1 MLRLPAPFEG
11 RQERNAVGRGG
22 LDAGQFAESRHYI
35 GEIAD
40 MVAYLRAEFAAPRH
54 DEGHPDAAL
63 AQRRLAPALAAAE
76 RVGAVEP
83 LARRAGVRRRAVVAR
98 QDDHRIFPDA
108 EPFEFGDQPAYLAV
122 EVGDHRCIGRPR
134 PPRGEIALALD
145 GLFVAEFTHVV
156 LYVGIGRLHRAVGD
170 RRRPHQEERPLLVG
184 IHEPEHLVVHGI
196 GAVCALRVRSYDSAT
211 NYDDELEILIDGR
224 KNDLFTGS
232 KEEIAKEE
240 EIFIRD
246 YILPIEIAK
255 FFFFD
260 AEKIVSFAQ
269 INTPEQRKDLSLAY
283 SQVLGIQKYED
294 LKNELVR
301 IQDDYRKAS
310 AKPQEKREFNGLIAD
325 IDFKEG
331 EIGRLTEEIANLEDD
346 RVIKRHNSAELQSK
360 LIREGDMMSA
370 DELVRLN
377 DRKTEL
383 ETVLGEA
390 DDSLKDLYS
399 LIPFGL
405 AGGLM
410 AELAAQ
416 LETEKAYKQNKLQL
430 EGVNDKT
437 DVILGDIENAK
448 RKLPFPIDIKARNFY
463 ESQIRELIK
472 KHFYNVS
479 DESKFEHFSTLH
491 DFSQGQVEEFMRI
504 IVKIKDNKSS
514 FENLINKYTKAK
526 AELYTIEKNIREAEK
541 KAESDYVQNLRT
553 RKENI
558 DRQIDSIGEDI
569 GKKQSEIATLK
580 DQVIAHKKQKE
591 TLSKKINV
599 SEQNR
604 AVDNEATRLIHT
616 IQKFLIRFK
625 EEKKKALAKKLEAK
639 LQSYLHKTNLVKKVI
654 VDINGNGDDVDICLF
669 GYDDK
674 KIDNSILS
682 MGERQMFASALLS
695 ALVDETEI
703 EFPVFID
710 SPMQKF
716 DPQHT
721 KNVLTKF
728 YPNVSKQVILFPL
741 LKKELTEE
749 EYQYIQPIVSKSYLI
764 NNEKNGSHFVEV
776 IPENLFEEYNNSE
789 HAN

>member
-1 MLRLPAPFEG
+1 MTIREIELNNFRIYKGKNRIELSPDG
-11 RQERNAVGRGG
+11 NRNLIIVSGNNGFGKTTFLMSLVWCLYGKNMGKVDELYRKEIDEKGG
-22 LDAGQFAESRHYI
+22 YSKYI
-35 GEIAD
+35 GNS
-40 MVAYLRAEFAAPRH
+40 LNFAAQK
-54 DEGHPDAAL
+54 EGETRFSVSVTFTDVEIPDT
-63 AQRRLAPALAAAE
+63 P
-76 RVGAVEP
+76 
-83 LARRAGVRRRAVVAR
+83 
-98 QDDHRIFPDA
+98 
-108 EPFEFGDQPAYLAV
+108 
-122 EVGDHRCIGRPR
+122 CT
-134 PPRGEIALALD
+134 EI
-145 GLFVAEFTHVV
+145 T
-156 LYVGIGRLHRAVGD
+156 I
-170 RRRPHQEERPLLVG
+170 
-184 IHEPEHLVVHGI
+184 
-196 GAVCALRVRSYDSAT
+196 VRSYDSAT
-211 NYDDELEILIDGR
+211 NCDDELEILIDGI
-224 KNDLFTGS
+224 KNNLFTGS
-232 KEEIAKEE
+232 KEEVAKEE

-269 INTPEQRKDLSLAY
+269 INTPEQRRDLSLAY

-310 AKPQEKREFNGLIAD
+310 AKPQEKREFNALIAD
-325 IDFKEG
+325 IDFKEN
-331 EIGRLTEEIANLEDD
+331 EIDRLTDEINNLEDD
-346 RVIKRHNSAELQSK
+346 RAIKRHDASELQSK

-377 DRKTEL
+377 NRKTEL
-383 ETVLGEA
+383 DSVLKEA

-410 AELAAQ
+410 AELSAQ

-430 EGVNDKT
+430 ERVNDKT
-437 DVILGDIENAK
+437 DVILSDIEDAK
-448 RKLPFPIDIKARNFY
+448 RKLPFPIDIKTRNFY
-463 ESQIRELIK
+463 ESQIRQLIK

-504 IVKIKDNKSS
+504 IVKIKDSKSS
-514 FENLINKYTKAK
+514 FESLINKYNKAK

-553 RKENI
+553 RKEDI

-569 GKKQSEIATLK
+569 GKKQREIETLR

-591 TLSKKINV
+591 ILSKKINV
-599 SEQNR
+599 SDQNR

-625 EEKKKALAKKLEAK
+625 DEKKKALAKKLEAK

-654 VDINGNGDDVDICLF
+654 VDINGSGDDVDICLF

-764 NNEKNGSHFVEV
+764 NNEKEGSHFVEV
-776 IPENLFEEYNNSE
+776 KPKNLFEEYNNSE

>member
-1 MLRLPAPFEG
+1 MTIREIELNNFRIYKGKNKIELFPDG
-11 RQERNAVGRGG
+11 NRNLIIVSGNNGFGKTTFLMSLVWCLYGKNMGKVDELYRKEIDEKGG
-22 LDAGQFAESRHYI
+22 YSKYI
-35 GEIAD
+35 GNSLNFSAQKEGDTRFSVSVTFTDVEI
-40 MVAYLRAEFAAPRH
+40 
-54 DEGHPDAAL
+54 PDT
-63 AQRRLAPALAAAE
+63 P
-76 RVGAVEP
+76 
-83 LARRAGVRRRAVVAR
+83 
-98 QDDHRIFPDA
+98 
-108 EPFEFGDQPAYLAV
+108 
-122 EVGDHRCIGRPR
+122 CT
-134 PPRGEIALALD
+134 EI
-145 GLFVAEFTHVV
+145 T
-156 LYVGIGRLHRAVGD
+156 I
-170 RRRPHQEERPLLVG
+170 
-184 IHEPEHLVVHGI
+184 
-196 GAVCALRVRSYDSAT
+196 VRSYDSAT

-224 KNDLFTGS
+224 KNDLFTGP
-232 KEEIAKEE
+232 KEEVVKEE

-269 INTPEQRKDLSLAY
+269 INTPEQRRDLSLAY

-310 AKPQEKREFNGLIAD
+310 AKPQEKREFNALIAD
-325 IDFKEG
+325 IDFKES
-331 EIGRLTEEIANLEDD
+331 EINRLSEEIVNLEDD

-360 LIREGDMMSA
+360 LIREGDMMSS
-370 DELVRLN
+370 DELMRLN
-377 DRKTEL
+377 ARKTEL
-383 ETVLGEA
+383 DTVLREA
-390 DDSLKDLYS
+390 DDNLKDLYS

-410 AELAAQ
+410 AELSSQ

-437 DVILGDIENAK
+437 DVILGDIEEAK
-448 RKLPFPIDIKARNFY
+448 RKLPFPIDIKARDFY
-463 ESQIRELIK
+463 ESQIRQLIK

-479 DESKFEHFSTLH
+479 DESKFEHFCTLH

-504 IVKIKDNKSS
+504 IVRIKESKSS

-541 KAESDYVQNLRT
+541 KAESDYVQILRT

-558 DRQIDSIGEDI
+558 DRQIDSIGEEI
-569 GKKQSEIATLK
+569 GKKQSEIETLK
-580 DQVIAHKKQKE
+580 DHVIAHKKQKE
-591 TLSKKINV
+591 ILSKKIDV
-599 SEQNR
+599 SDQNR

-674 KIDNSILS
+674 KIDNGILS

-749 EYQYIQPIVSKSYLI
+749 EYQYIQPIVNKSYLI
-764 NNEKNGSHFVEV
+764 NNEKDGSYFVEV
-776 IPENLFEEYNNSE
+776 KPENLFEEYNNSGY
-789 HAN
+789 AN

>member
-1 MLRLPAPFEG
+1 MTIREIELDNFRIYKGKNRIELFPDGNKNLIIVSGNNGFGKTTFLMSLVWCLYGKNMGKVDELY
-11 RQERNAVGRGG
+11 RKEIDEKGG
-22 LDAGQFAESRHYI
+22 YSKYI
-35 GEIAD
+35 GNSLNFAAQKEGETRFSVSVTFTDVEIPDTPCTEIA
-40 MVAYLRAEFAAPRH
+40 
-54 DEGHPDAAL
+54 
-63 AQRRLAPALAAAE
+63 
-76 RVGAVEP
+76 
-83 LARRAGVRRRAVVAR
+83 
-98 QDDHRIFPDA
+98 I
-108 EPFEFGDQPAYLAV
+108 
-122 EVGDHRCIGRPR
+122 
-134 PPRGEIALALD
+134 
-145 GLFVAEFTHVV
+145 
-156 LYVGIGRLHRAVGD
+156 
-170 RRRPHQEERPLLVG
+170 
-184 IHEPEHLVVHGI
+184 
-196 GAVCALRVRSYDSAT
+196 VRSYDSAT

-232 KEEIAKEE
+232 KEEITKEE

-269 INTPEQRKDLSLAY
+269 INTPEQRRDLSLAY

-310 AKPQEKREFNGLIAD
+310 AKPQEKREFNALIAD
-325 IDFKEG
+325 IDFKES
-331 EIGRLTEEIANLEDD
+331 EIDRLSEEITNLEDD

-377 DRKTEL
+377 ERKTEL
-383 ETVLGEA
+383 DTVLREA

-410 AELAAQ
+410 AELSSQ

-437 DVILGDIENAK
+437 DVILGDIEEAK

-463 ESQIRELIK
+463 ESQIRQLIK

-479 DESKFEHFSTLH
+479 DESKFEHFCTLH
-491 DFSQGQVEEFMRI
+491 DFSQGQVEEFMCI
-504 IVKIKDNKSS
+504 IMKIKESKSS

-558 DRQIDSIGEDI
+558 DRQIDSIGEEI
-569 GKKQSEIATLK
+569 GKKQSEIETLK

-591 TLSKKINV
+591 ILSKKINV
-599 SEQNR
+599 WIKIVR
-604 AVDNEATRLIHT
+604 LITRLHALFT
-616 IQKFLIRFK
+616 QYKNFLFVLR
-625 EEKKKALAKKLEAK
+625 KKRKRL
-639 LQSYLHKTNLVKKVI
+639 LQRNWKQNFNL
-654 VDINGNGDDVDICLF
+654 ICI
-669 GYDDK
+669 K
-674 KIDNSILS
+674 PILL
-682 MGERQMFASALLS
+682 R
-695 ALVDETEI
+695 
-703 EFPVFID
+703 
-710 SPMQKF
+710 K
-716 DPQHT
+716 
-721 KNVLTKF
+721 
-728 YPNVSKQVILFPL
+728 
-741 LKKELTEE
+741 
-749 EYQYIQPIVSKSYLI
+749 
-764 NNEKNGSHFVEV
+764 
-776 IPENLFEEYNNSE
+776 
-789 HAN
+789 

>member
-1 MLRLPAPFEG
+1 MTIREIELNNFRIYKG
-11 RQERNAVGRGG
+11 RNKIELFPDGNKNLIIVSGNNGFGKTTFLMSLVWCLYGKNMGKVDELYRKEIDEKGG
-22 LDAGQFAESRHYI
+22 YSKYI
-35 GEIAD
+35 GNS
-40 MVAYLRAEFAAPRH
+40 LNFAA
-54 DEGHPDAAL
+54 
-63 AQRRLAPALAAAE
+63 
-76 RVGAVEP
+76 
-83 LARRAGVRRRAVVAR
+83 
-98 QDDHRIFPDA
+98 
-108 EPFEFGDQPAYLAV
+108 
-122 EVGDHRCIGRPR
+122 
-134 PPRGEIALALD
+134 
-145 GLFVAEFTHVV
+145 
-156 LYVGIGRLHRAVGD
+156 
-170 RRRPHQEERPLLVG
+170 QEEGETRFSVSVTFTDVEIPDTPCTE
-184 IHEPEHLVVHGI
+184 ITI
-196 GAVCALRVRSYDSAT
+196 VRSYDSAT

-232 KEEIAKEE
+232 KEEITKEE

-246 YILPIEIAK
+246 YILPIE
-255 FFFFD
+255 
-260 AEKIVSFAQ
+260 IVSFAQ

-310 AKPQEKREFNGLIAD
+310 AKPQEKREFNELIAD
-325 IDFKEG
+325 IDFKES
-331 EIGRLTEEIANLEDD
+331 EIDRLTDEISNLEAD
-346 RVIKRHNSAELQSK
+346 RVFKRHNSAELQSK

-370 DELVRLN
+370 DELKKLN
-377 DRKTEL
+377 NRKEEL
-383 ETVLGEA
+383 ETVLREA

-410 AELAAQ
+410 AELLTQ

-437 DVILGDIENAK
+437 DVILGDIEEAK
-448 RKLPFPIDIKARNFY
+448 KRLPFSIDIKTRDFY
-463 ESQIRELIK
+463 ELQIRQLIK

-491 DFSQGQVEEFMRI
+491 DFSQGQIEEFMHI
-504 IVKIKDNKSS
+504 ITKIKDSKSS

-541 KAESDYVQNLRT
+541 KAESDYVQVLRT

-558 DRQIDSIGEDI
+558 DRQIDSIGVEI
-569 GKKQSEIATLK
+569 GKKQNEIESLK
-580 DQVIAHKKQKE
+580 EQVIAHKKQKE
-591 TLSKKINV
+591 ILSKKINV
-599 SEQNR
+599 SDQNR
-604 AVDNEATRLIHT
+604 AVDNEATRLINT

-625 EEKKKALAKKLEAK
+625 EEKKKALAKKLEVK

-716 DPQHT
+716 DPKHT

-749 EYQYIQPIVSKSYLI
+749 EYQYIQPIVNKSYLI
-764 NNEKNGSHFVEV
+764 NNEKDGSHFVEV
-776 IPENLFEEYNNSE
+776 QPENLFEEYNNSGY
-789 HAN
+789 AN

>member
-1 MLRLPAPFEG
+1 MHSLLGCLHGEFPG
-11 RQERNAVGRGG
+11 TERRPLGDFGRGSRG
-22 LDAGQFAESRHYI
+22 RRQRLRIPPADRSAGDLFQ
-35 GEIAD
+35 
-40 MVAYLRAEFAAPRH
+40 LRFRQGQELAV
-54 DEGHPDAAL
+54 PD
-63 AQRRLAPALAAAE
+63 
-76 RVGAVEP
+76 
-83 LARRAGVRRRAVVAR
+83 
-98 QDDHRIFPDA
+98 DA
-108 EPFEFGDQPAYLAV
+108 EPQCRYVLGLYARSQTAAGRQPQLRLQPA
-122 EVGDHRCIGRPR
+122 
-134 PPRGEIALALD
+134 
-145 GLFVAEFTHVV
+145 
-156 LYVGIGRLHRAVGD
+156 
-170 RRRPHQEERPLLVG
+170 
-184 IHEPEHLVVHGI
+184 
-196 GAVCALRVRSYDSAT
+196 
-211 NYDDELEILIDGR
+211 
-224 KNDLFTGS
+224 
-232 KEEIAKEE
+232 
-240 EIFIRD
+240 
-246 YILPIEIAK
+246 
-255 FFFFD
+255 
-260 AEKIVSFAQ
+260 
-269 INTPEQRKDLSLAY
+269 
-283 SQVLGIQKYED
+283 
-294 LKNELVR
+294 
-301 IQDDYRKAS
+301 
-310 AKPQEKREFNGLIAD
+310 
-325 IDFKEG
+325 
-331 EIGRLTEEIANLEDD
+331 
-346 RVIKRHNSAELQSK
+346 
-360 LIREGDMMSA
+360 
-370 DELVRLN
+370 
-377 DRKTEL
+377 
-383 ETVLGEA
+383 
-390 DDSLKDLYS
+390 
-399 LIPFGL
+399 
-405 AGGLM
+405 
-410 AELAAQ
+410 
-416 LETEKAYKQNKLQL
+416 
-430 EGVNDKT
+430 

>member
-1 MLRLPAPFEG
+1 M
-11 RQERNAVGRGG
+11 
-22 LDAGQFAESRHYI
+22 
-35 GEIAD
+35 
-40 MVAYLRAEFAAPRH
+40 
-54 DEGHPDAAL
+54 
-63 AQRRLAPALAAAE
+63 
-76 RVGAVEP
+76 
-83 LARRAGVRRRAVVAR
+83 
-98 QDDHRIFPDA
+98 
-108 EPFEFGDQPAYLAV
+108 
-122 EVGDHRCIGRPR
+122 
-134 PPRGEIALALD
+134 
-145 GLFVAEFTHVV
+145 
-156 LYVGIGRLHRAVGD
+156 
-170 RRRPHQEERPLLVG
+170 
-184 IHEPEHLVVHGI
+184 
-196 GAVCALRVRSYDSAT
+196 
-211 NYDDELEILIDGR
+211 
-224 KNDLFTGS
+224 
-232 KEEIAKEE
+232 
-240 EIFIRD
+240 
-246 YILPIEIAK
+246 
-255 FFFFD
+255 
-260 AEKIVSFAQ
+260 
-269 INTPEQRKDLSLAY
+269 
-283 SQVLGIQKYED
+283 
-294 LKNELVR
+294 VR

-310 AKPQEKREFNGLIAD
+310 AKPQEKREFNALITD

-331 EIGRLTEEIANLEDD
+331 EIDRLAEEIANLEED
-346 RVIKRHNSAELQSK
+346 RVIKRHNSSELQSK

-370 DELVRLN
+370 DELMRLN
-377 DRKTEL
+377 NRKTEL
-383 ETVLGEA
+383 DTVLRDA

-410 AELAAQ
+410 AELSVQ
-416 LETEKAYKQNKLQL
+416 LEMEKAYKQNKLQL

-437 DVILGDIENAK
+437 DVILGDIEEAK
-448 RKLPFPIDIKARNFY
+448 RRLPFPIDIKVRNFY
-463 ESQIRELIK
+463 ESQIRQLIK

-479 DESKFEHFSTLH
+479 DESKFEHFRTLH

-504 IVKIKDNKSS
+504 IVKIKDSKSS
-514 FENLINKYTKAK
+514 FKNLINKYTKAK

-541 KAESDYVQNLRT
+541 KAESDYVQDLRT
-553 RKENI
+553 RKESI

-569 GKKQSEIATLK
+569 GKKQSEIETLK
-580 DQVIAHKKQKE
+580 EQVVAHKKQKE
-591 TLSKKINV
+591 ILSKKINV
-599 SEQNR
+599 SDQNR

-776 IPENLFEEYNNSE
+776 KPENLFEEYNNSE
-789 HAN
+789 YAN

>member
-1 MLRLPAPFEG
+1 MTIREIELNNFRIYKGKNKIELFPDG
-11 RQERNAVGRGG
+11 NRNLIIVSGNNGFGKTTFLMSLVWCLYGKNMGKVDELYRKEIDEKGG
-22 LDAGQFAESRHYI
+22 YSKYI
-35 GEIAD
+35 GNS
-40 MVAYLRAEFAAPRH
+40 LNFAAQK
-54 DEGHPDAAL
+54 EGETRFSVSVTFTDVEIPDT
-63 AQRRLAPALAAAE
+63 P
-76 RVGAVEP
+76 
-83 LARRAGVRRRAVVAR
+83 
-98 QDDHRIFPDA
+98 
-108 EPFEFGDQPAYLAV
+108 
-122 EVGDHRCIGRPR
+122 CT
-134 PPRGEIALALD
+134 EI
-145 GLFVAEFTHVV
+145 T
-156 LYVGIGRLHRAVGD
+156 I
-170 RRRPHQEERPLLVG
+170 
-184 IHEPEHLVVHGI
+184 
-196 GAVCALRVRSYDSAT
+196 VRSYDSAT
-211 NYDDELEILIDGR
+211 NYDDELEIYIDGK

-232 KEEIAKEE
+232 KEEVAKEE

-269 INTPEQRKDLSLAY
+269 INTPEQRRDLSLAY

-310 AKPQEKREFNGLIAD
+310 AKPQEKREFNALIAD

-331 EIGRLTEEIANLEDD
+331 EIDRLTEEITNLEDD
-346 RVIKRHNSAELQSK
+346 RVIKRHNSSELQSK

-377 DRKTEL
+377 NRKTEL
-383 ETVLGEA
+383 DTVLKDA

-410 AELAAQ
+410 AELSAQ

-437 DVILGDIENAK
+437 DVILGDIEDAK
-448 RKLPFPIDIKARNFY
+448 RKLPFPIDIKTRNFY
-463 ESQIRELIK
+463 ESQIRQLIK

-504 IVKIKDNKSS
+504 IVKIKDSKSS
-514 FENLINKYTKAK
+514 FESLINKYNKAK

-569 GKKQSEIATLK
+569 GKKQSEIETLK

-591 TLSKKINV
+591 ILSKKINV
-599 SEQNR
+599 SDQNR

-669 GYDDK
+669 GYDNK

-764 NNEKNGSHFVEV
+764 NNEKDGSYFVEV
-776 IPENLFEEYNNSE
+776 KPENLFEEYNNSE

>member
-1 MLRLPAPFEG
+1 M
-11 RQERNAVGRGG
+11 
-22 LDAGQFAESRHYI
+22 
-35 GEIAD
+35 
-40 MVAYLRAEFAAPRH
+40 
-54 DEGHPDAAL
+54 
-63 AQRRLAPALAAAE
+63 
-76 RVGAVEP
+76 
-83 LARRAGVRRRAVVAR
+83 
-98 QDDHRIFPDA
+98 
-108 EPFEFGDQPAYLAV
+108 
-122 EVGDHRCIGRPR
+122 
-134 PPRGEIALALD
+134 
-145 GLFVAEFTHVV
+145 
-156 LYVGIGRLHRAVGD
+156 
-170 RRRPHQEERPLLVG
+170 
-184 IHEPEHLVVHGI
+184 
-196 GAVCALRVRSYDSAT
+196 
-211 NYDDELEILIDGR
+211 IDGR

-232 KEEIAKEE
+232 KEEITKEE

-269 INTPEQRKDLSLAY
+269 INTPEQRRDLSLAY

-310 AKPQEKREFNGLIAD
+310 AKPQEKREFNALIAD
-325 IDFKEG
+325 IDFKES
-331 EIGRLTEEIANLEDD
+331 EIDRLSEEITNLEDD

-377 DRKTEL
+377 ERKTEL
-383 ETVLGEA
+383 DTVLREA

-410 AELAAQ
+410 AELSSQ

-437 DVILGDIENAK
+437 DVILGDIEEAK

-463 ESQIRELIK
+463 ESQIRQLIK

-479 DESKFEHFSTLH
+479 DESKFEHFCTLH
-491 DFSQGQVEEFMRI
+491 DFSQGQVEEFMCI
-504 IVKIKDNKSS
+504 IMKIKESKSS

-558 DRQIDSIGEDI
+558 DRQIDSIGEEI
-569 GKKQSEIATLK
+569 GKKQSEIETLK

-591 TLSKKINV
+591 ILSKKINV
-599 SEQNR
+599 SDQNR

-639 LQSYLHKTNLVKKVI
+639 LQSYLHKTNLVKGTS
-654 VDINGNGDDVDICLF
+654 IN
-669 GYDDK
+669 
-674 KIDNSILS
+674 
-682 MGERQMFASALLS
+682 
-695 ALVDETEI
+695 
-703 EFPVFID
+703 
-710 SPMQKF
+710 
-716 DPQHT
+716 
-721 KNVLTKF
+721 
-728 YPNVSKQVILFPL
+728 
-741 LKKELTEE
+741 
-749 EYQYIQPIVSKSYLI
+749 
-764 NNEKNGSHFVEV
+764 
-776 IPENLFEEYNNSE
+776 
-789 HAN
+789 

>member
-1 MLRLPAPFEG
+1 MTIREIELNNFRIYKGKNKIELSPDG
-11 RQERNAVGRGG
+11 NRNLIIVSGNNGFGKTTFLMSLVWCLYGKNMGKVDELYRKEIDEKGG
-22 LDAGQFAESRHYI
+22 YSKYI
-35 GEIAD
+35 GNS
-40 MVAYLRAEFAAPRH
+40 LNFAAQK
-54 DEGHPDAAL
+54 EGETRFSVSVTFTDVEIPDT
-63 AQRRLAPALAAAE
+63 P
-76 RVGAVEP
+76 
-83 LARRAGVRRRAVVAR
+83 
-98 QDDHRIFPDA
+98 
-108 EPFEFGDQPAYLAV
+108 
-122 EVGDHRCIGRPR
+122 CT
-134 PPRGEIALALD
+134 EI
-145 GLFVAEFTHVV
+145 T
-156 LYVGIGRLHRAVGD
+156 I
-170 RRRPHQEERPLLVG
+170 
-184 IHEPEHLVVHGI
+184 
-196 GAVCALRVRSYDSAT
+196 VRSYDSAT
-211 NYDDELEILIDGR
+211 NCDDELEILIDGI
-224 KNDLFTGS
+224 KNDLFSGS
-232 KEEIAKEE
+232 KEEVAKEE

-269 INTPEQRKDLSLAY
+269 INTPEQRRDLSLAY

-310 AKPQEKREFNGLIAD
+310 AKPQEKREFNALIAD
-325 IDFKEG
+325 IDFKEN
-331 EIGRLTEEIANLEDD
+331 EIDRLIDEINNLEDD
-346 RVIKRHNSAELQSK
+346 RVIKRHDSSELQSK

-370 DELVRLN
+370 DELMRLN
-377 DRKTEL
+377 NRKTEL
-383 ETVLGEA
+383 DSVLREA

-410 AELAAQ
+410 AELSAQ
-416 LETEKAYKQNKLQL
+416 LETEKTYKQNKLQL

-437 DVILGDIENAK
+437 DVILSDIEDAK
-448 RKLPFPIDIKARNFY
+448 RKLPFPIDIKTRNFY
-463 ESQIRELIK
+463 ESQIRQLIK

-504 IVKIKDNKSS
+504 IVKIKDSKSS
-514 FENLINKYTKAK
+514 FESLINKYNKAK

-553 RKENI
+553 RKEDI
-558 DRQIDSIGEDI
+558 DRQLDSIGEDI
-569 GKKQSEIATLK
+569 GKKQREIETLR

-591 TLSKKINV
+591 ILSKKINV
-599 SEQNR
+599 SDQNR

-625 EEKKKALAKKLEAK
+625 DEKKKALAKKLEAK

-721 KNVLTKF
+721 KNVLMKF
-728 YPNVSKQVILFPL
+728 YPSVSKQVILFPL

-764 NNEKNGSHFVEV
+764 NNEKEGSHFVEV
-776 IPENLFEEYNNSE
+776 KPKNLFEEYNNSE

>member
-1 MLRLPAPFEG
+1 MTIREIELNNFRIYKG
-11 RQERNAVGRGG
+11 RNKIELFPDGNKNLIIVSGNNGFGKTTFLMSLVWCLYGKNMGKVDELYRKEIDEKGG
-22 LDAGQFAESRHYI
+22 YSKYI
-35 GEIAD
+35 GNS
-40 MVAYLRAEFAAPRH
+40 LNFAA
-54 DEGHPDAAL
+54 
-63 AQRRLAPALAAAE
+63 
-76 RVGAVEP
+76 
-83 LARRAGVRRRAVVAR
+83 
-98 QDDHRIFPDA
+98 
-108 EPFEFGDQPAYLAV
+108 
-122 EVGDHRCIGRPR
+122 
-134 PPRGEIALALD
+134 
-145 GLFVAEFTHVV
+145 
-156 LYVGIGRLHRAVGD
+156 
-170 RRRPHQEERPLLVG
+170 QEEGETRFSVSVTFTDVEIPDTPCTE
-184 IHEPEHLVVHGI
+184 ITI
-196 GAVCALRVRSYDSAT
+196 VRSYDSAT

-232 KEEIAKEE
+232 KEEITKEE

-310 AKPQEKREFNGLIAD
+310 AKPQEKREFNELIAD
-325 IDFKEG
+325 IDFKES
-331 EIGRLTEEIANLEDD
+331 EIDRLTDEISNLEED
-346 RVIKRHNSAELQSK
+346 RVFKRHNSAELQSK

-370 DELVRLN
+370 DELKKLN
-377 DRKTEL
+377 NRKEKL
-383 ETVLGEA
+383 ETVLREA

-410 AELAAQ
+410 AELLTQ

-437 DVILGDIENAK
+437 DVILGDIEEAK
-448 RKLPFPIDIKARNFY
+448 KRLPFSIDIKTRDFY
-463 ESQIRELIK
+463 ELQIRQLIK

-491 DFSQGQVEEFMRI
+491 DFSQGQIEEFMHI
-504 IVKIKDNKSS
+504 ITKIKDSKSS

-541 KAESDYVQNLRT
+541 KAESDYVQELRT

-558 DRQIDSIGEDI
+558 DRQIDSIGVKI
-569 GKKQSEIATLK
+569 GKKQNEIESLK
-580 DQVIAHKKQKE
+580 EQVIAHKKQKE
-591 TLSKKINV
+591 ILSKKINV
-599 SEQNR
+599 SDQNR
-604 AVDNEATRLIHT
+604 AVDNEATRLINT

-625 EEKKKALAKKLEAK
+625 EEKKKALAKKLEVK

-716 DPQHT
+716 DPKHT

-749 EYQYIQPIVSKSYLI
+749 EYQYIQPIVNKSYLI
-764 NNEKNGSHFVEV
+764 NNEKDGSHFVEV
-776 IPENLFEEYNNSE
+776 KPENLFDEYNNSGY
-789 HAN
+789 AN

>member
-1 MLRLPAPFEG
+1 M
-11 RQERNAVGRGG
+11 
-22 LDAGQFAESRHYI
+22 
-35 GEIAD
+35 
-40 MVAYLRAEFAAPRH
+40 
-54 DEGHPDAAL
+54 
-63 AQRRLAPALAAAE
+63 
-76 RVGAVEP
+76 
-83 LARRAGVRRRAVVAR
+83 
-98 QDDHRIFPDA
+98 
-108 EPFEFGDQPAYLAV
+108 
-122 EVGDHRCIGRPR
+122 
-134 PPRGEIALALD
+134 
-145 GLFVAEFTHVV
+145 
-156 LYVGIGRLHRAVGD
+156 
-170 RRRPHQEERPLLVG
+170 
-184 IHEPEHLVVHGI
+184 
-196 GAVCALRVRSYDSAT
+196 
-211 NYDDELEILIDGR
+211 
-224 KNDLFTGS
+224 FTGS
-232 KEEIAKEE
+232 KEEITKEE

-310 AKPQEKREFNGLIAD
+310 AKPQEKREFNELIAD
-325 IDFKEG
+325 IDFKES
-331 EIGRLTEEIANLEDD
+331 EIDRLTDEISNLEED
-346 RVIKRHNSAELQSK
+346 RVFKRHNSAELQSK

-370 DELVRLN
+370 DELKKLN
-377 DRKTEL
+377 NRKTEL
-383 ETVLGEA
+383 ETVLKEA
-390 DDSLKDLYS
+390 DESLKDLYS

-410 AELAAQ
+410 AELLTQ

-437 DVILGDIENAK
+437 DIILGDIEEAK
-448 RKLPFPIDIKARNFY
+448 KRLPFSIDIKTRDFY
-463 ESQIRELIK
+463 ELQIRQLIK

-491 DFSQGQVEEFMRI
+491 DFSQGQIEEFMHI
-504 IVKIKDNKSS
+504 ITKIKDSKSS

-541 KAESDYVQNLRT
+541 KAESDYVQELRT

-558 DRQIDSIGEDI
+558 DRQIDSIGVEI
-569 GKKQSEIATLK
+569 GKKQNEIESLK
-580 DQVIAHKKQKE
+580 EQVIAHKKQKE
-591 TLSKKINV
+591 ILSKKINV
-599 SEQNR
+599 SDQNR
-604 AVDNEATRLIHT
+604 AVDNEATRLINT

-625 EEKKKALAKKLEAK
+625 EEKKKALAKKLEVK

-695 ALVDETEI
+695 ALTTETEI

-749 EYQYIQPIVSKSYLI
+749 EYQYIQPIVNKSYLI
-764 NNEKNGSHFVEV
+764 NNEKDGSHFVEV
-776 IPENLFEEYNNSE
+776 KPDNLFEEYNNSGY
-789 HAN
+789 AN